1 MPSSQTSC
9 QPCPKINKASKQNTS
24 TVIRQ
29 FSRAQVNSMRLR
41 SGRRFR

>member
-9 QPCPKINKASKQNTS
+9 QTCPKINKASTKNTS